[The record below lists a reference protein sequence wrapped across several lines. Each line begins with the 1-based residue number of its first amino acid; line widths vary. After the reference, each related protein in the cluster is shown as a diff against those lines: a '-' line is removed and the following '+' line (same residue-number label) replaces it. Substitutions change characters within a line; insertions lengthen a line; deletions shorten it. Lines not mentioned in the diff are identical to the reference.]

1 MNSALISLLEKKST
15 SESEKGKSQST
26 LADKLSSVMVFG
38 ATIAV
43 VSLLGLIY
51 IA

>member
-1 MNSALISLLEKKST
+1 MMNSALLSLLEKKNT
-15 SESEKGKSQST
+15 SEKGKSQST

-43 VSLLGLIY
+43 VGLLGLIY